1 MKVPTYRLPLVILH
15 SAIFFQ
21 EITEAQRQRMLRNR
35 QLAEEKR
42 QARLAAEAAKSALNE
57 HNARNLQAIDF
68 QQTLLETRGDERE
81 AILQSGDIGNASVH
95 VVDASA
101 EKVDASDIRGVKSG
115 GASGSLSQE
124 LDLMDVEAC
133 DQVVTEST
141 EKNHLENSEPA
152 GSRDTLSDTLPE
164 HEALLPINEKSVSQK
179 AKDVEQIASEATE
192 TLPSENIEE
201 PMEVN

>member
-1 MKVPTYRLPLVILH
+1 MKVPTYRLPRVILH
-15 SAIFFQ
+15 SPIFFQ

-101 EKVDASDIRGVKSG
+101 GKVDASDIRGVKSG

-124 LDLMDVEAC
+124 LDLMDVEAW
-133 DQVVTEST
+133 DQIVTEST
-141 EKNHLENSEPA
+141 EKNHVENSEP

-164 HEALLPINEKSVSQK
+164 HKAVLPINEKSVSQK
-179 AKDVEQIASEATE
+179 AKDVEQIASEDTE

-201 PMEVN
+201 PMEVS